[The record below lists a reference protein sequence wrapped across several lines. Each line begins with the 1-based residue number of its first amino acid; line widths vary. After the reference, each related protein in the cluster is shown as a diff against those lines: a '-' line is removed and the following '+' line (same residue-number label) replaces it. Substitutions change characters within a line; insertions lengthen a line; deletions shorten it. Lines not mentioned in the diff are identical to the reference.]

1 MKKLILIAALALA
14 GCNEE
19 HRAYQLDKIKDR
31 LPKGCA
37 VADVGSYAD
46 VDHVLVVICDGVN
59 TISTNTSWR
68 SGKISKGGVIFQI
81 MGQM

>member
-19 HRAYQLDKIKDR
+19 HRAYQLDKIKDQ
-31 LPKGCA
+31 LPKGCV

-46 VDHVLVVICDGVN
+46 IDHVLVVICDGVN

-68 SGKISKGGVIFQI
+68 SGKTSQSGAVFQI
-81 MGQM
+81 IW